1 MPGRDGTGPM
11 GRGSMTGRGLGVCS
25 GADVGGYGAGMGRGF
40 GRGLRA
46 GMGCGFGRG
55 LRSGWGCRRGFDRG
69 MGAGLGYR
77 RGFGGFFNQEAVGI
91 ADKETLTAQKDLLQK
106 RLDEINKQLAD
117 E

>member
-1 MPGRDGTGPM
+1 
-11 GRGSMTGRGLGVCS
+11 
-25 GADVGGYGAGMGRGF
+25 
-40 GRGLRA
+40 
-46 GMGCGFGRG
+46 
-55 LRSGWGCRRGFDRG
+55 